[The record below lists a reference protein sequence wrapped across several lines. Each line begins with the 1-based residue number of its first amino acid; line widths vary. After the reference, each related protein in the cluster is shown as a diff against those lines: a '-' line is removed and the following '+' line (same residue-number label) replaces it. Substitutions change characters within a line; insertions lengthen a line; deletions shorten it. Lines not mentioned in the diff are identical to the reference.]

1 MHNPTSVFF
10 TPMKKPIFFLL
21 WLSVVFP
28 PLLSAASDVDVEQI
42 RKETYASFASIK
54 TTKLEF
60 DRNKDGKI
68 DHVMILDEKGKK
80 LYEELDYNFDG
91 RMDDLCFYTNGVLQ
105 KEMIDTNFD
114 GRIDLWVYLKNG
126 VYVDKYERDTD
137 YDGVVDKVKQFGQ
150 KK

>member
-1 MHNPTSVFF
+1 
-10 TPMKKPIFFLL
+10 MKKTLFFFVWLL
-21 WLSVVFP
+21 TVLP
-28 PLLSAASDVDVEQI
+28 PLFSATSDIDVEQI
-42 RKETYASFASIK
+42 RKETYASFAAIK

-68 DHVMILDEKGKK
+68 DSLMILDEKGKK

-91 RMDDLCFYTNGVLQ
+91 RMDDLCFYINGVLQ
-105 KEMIDTNFD
+105 REWIDTNFD

-126 VYVDKYERDTD
+126 VYVDRYEKDTD
-137 YDGVVDKVKQFGQ
+137 YDGVVDKVKLFGQ